1 VAKPIPP
8 VVHGPVVEKAPVVQ
22 VSSVLA
28 NATVTILVGAGPVGS
43 TIAPANG
50 TVWVPVSGV
59 VMEGQTIVATQQTSE
74 GTSDPSPD
82 GVLVVHLPKPLPS
95 PVFESPMSTC
105 MSQIRMGGLAPGAE
119 LTVLVN
125 GDPTKVVVQTK
136 SLRTDDYFD
145 VAPAVGLPVGGKLT
159 AVQVAGGVPPSPT
172 VSSLKIETVVPVEG
186 PLPAPGIGQPLSCGM
201 TSMQLFG
208 MVPAATFTFTNVGNS
223 AAGLNVASAFSA
235 WGAPPLRVGKLEAKQ
250 VMPRCQRDGTPVTI
264 PVVPA
269 PPPGPPKF
277 VADICPEV
285 GKVSLTNLVPGAR
298 LTLLIRTFEAATPAN
313 FSESAFLDAG
323 VSGTDEDFNFDAA
336 ALAPPPDRIAVLTA
350 RMTMCD
356 SVGPLAVPVK
366 LATAG
371 AAASPT
377 FGAPLFDCARFV
389 LINGAHVG
397 ALLRVFMADGVT
409 PLGDSKIAANATVRL
424 GVWFPLHAGMKVIIK
439 QIGCGADATLG
450 PERVNDL
457 PNPLPVPAIVG
468 PVRPGAPLIDI
479 VEGIPGAIVH
489 LFVNNVWRTS
499 LEVPAKKMQIPAGLP
514 PLADHDTLWTVQTL
528 CDRMSNLEGHPT
540 VVTLGTMSVAVTPS
554 PVTRGISTS
563 VTVSAKDVET
573 GAAIVGGTV
582 TVGGSVASTTGVAFN
597 LLAKPGFPTPIAG
610 VVRQAPAYADAP
622 FGIPLI
628 DPPPPPPPTGKLT
641 LNIGNPTIAI
651 GALTITSATWTIQ
664 PAWGAPAISASGVT
678 ATVSIPAPPAGTA
691 TPNKR
696 VDVTLACQATA
707 NGYINGYAFSGLL
720 TCQNGAPNPVG
731 IAWSGSN
738 LAAGWLAFLD
748 MPVADTG
755 QPFIVVTMKWI
766 STVPA

>member
-1 VAKPIPP
+1 MAKPIPP
-8 VVHGPVVEKAPVVQ
+8 VVHGPVVEKARVVQ

-28 NATVTILVGAGPVGS
+28 NATVTIFAGG
-43 TIAPANG
+43 APAGTAVAAANG
-50 TVWVPVSGV
+50 SVWVTVTGV
-59 VMEGQTIVATQQTSE
+59 IVEGQTLVATQQTPE

-95 PVFESPMSTC
+95 PVFASPMSTC

-119 LTVLVN
+119 LTILVD

-145 VAPAVGLPVGGKLT
+145 VAPAVALPVGGTLT
-159 AVQVAGGVPPSPT
+159 AVQVAGGTPPSPT
-172 VSSLKIETVVPVEG
+172 VNSLTIERVVPPEG
-186 PLPAPGIGQPLSCGM
+186 PLPAPGIAQPLSCGM
-201 TSMQLFG
+201 TSMQLSG
-208 MVPAATFTFTNVGNS
+208 MVPAATFTFTNEGNA
-223 AAGLNVASAFSA
+223 AAGLNVGSAFSA

-250 VMPRCQRDGTPVTI
+250 VMPRCQRDGTPVTL
-264 PVVPA
+264 PVAPA
-269 PPPGPPKF
+269 PPPGPPVF
-277 VADICPEV
+277 VSDICPDV

-298 LTLLIRTFEAATPAN
+298 LTLLIRTFAPASPASY
-313 FSESAFLDAG
+313 SESAFLDAG

-336 ALAPPPDRIAVLTA
+336 ALAPPPDQVAVLTA

-356 SVGPLAVPVK
+356 TGGPLAVPVK
-366 LATAG
+366 LVTAATA
-371 AAASPT
+371 AT
-377 FGAPLFDCARFV
+377 LTLGAPLFDCARFV
-389 LINGAHVG
+389 LVKGAQVG
-397 ALLRVFMADGVT
+397 ALLRVFLPDGVT
-409 PLGDSKIAANATVRL
+409 PLGDPKVAANPTVRL
-424 GVWFPLHAGMKVIIK
+424 GVWFPLHAGMKVIVT
-439 QIGCGADATLG
+439 QVGCGANATLG

-457 PNPLPVPAIVG
+457 PTPLPVPAIVG
-468 PVRPGAPLIDI
+468 PVRPGAVLIDI
-479 VEGIPGAIVH
+479 VDGIPGAMVH
-489 LFVNNVWRTS
+489 LFVNNAWRTS

-528 CDRMSNLEGHPT
+528 CDRKSNVEGHQT
-540 VVTLGTMSVAVTPS
+540 VVTLGTMSVAVSPS
-554 PVTRGISTS
+554 PVTRGVTTA

-582 TVGGSVASTTGVAFN
+582 AVGGSVAGTTAVAFN

-610 VVRQAPAYADAP
+610 VVRQPPAYADAP

-664 PAWGAPAISASGVT
+664 PAWGAPAITAAGIT
-678 ATVSIPAPPAGTA
+678 ATVSIPTPPAGTA
-691 TPNKR
+691 TPNQR

-720 TCQNGAPNPVG
+720 TCQNGAPSPVG

-738 LAAGWLAFLD
+738 LAAGWLALLE

>member
-1 VAKPIPP
+1 MAKPVPP
-8 VVHGPVVEKAPVVQ
+8 VVHGPVVEKAKVVQ

-28 NATVTILVGAGPVGS
+28 NATVTIFSGGAAAGS
-43 TIAPANG
+43 MVASANG
-50 TVWVPVSGV
+50 TVWVPVTGV
-59 VMEGQTIVATQQTSE
+59 VMAGHLVTATQQTSE

-82 GVLVVHLPKPLPS
+82 GVLVVQLPKPLPS
-95 PVFESPMSTC
+95 PVFISPMSTC

-136 SLRTDDYFD
+136 SGRTDDYFD
-145 VAPAVGLPVGGKLT
+145 VASGVSLPVGGTLT
-159 AVQVAGGVPPSPT
+159 AVQVADGLPPSPT
-172 VSSLKIETVVPVEG
+172 VTSLKIEQVVPREG

-201 TSMQLFG
+201 TSLQLSG
-208 MVPAATFTFTNVGNS
+208 MVPGAAFTFVNEGNS
-223 AAGLNVASAFSA
+223 AAALNVASAFSA
-235 WGAPPLRVGKLEAKQ
+235 WGAPPLKVGKLEGKQ
-250 VMPRCQRDGTPVTI
+250 VMPRCHRDGTPVTV

-269 PPPGPPKF
+269 PPPGPPVF

-298 LTLLIRTFEAATPAN
+298 LTLQVRIFDPATPAN
-313 FSESAFLDAG
+313 FSETAFLDGG
-323 VSGTDEDFNFDAA
+323 VSGTNEDFNFDAA
-336 ALAPPPDRIAVLTA
+336 ALAPPPGQTAVLTA
-350 RMTMCD
+350 RMTMCETA
-356 SVGPLAVPVK
+356 GPVSAPAK

-371 AAASPT
+371 AAPSLA

-389 LINGAHVG
+389 LVNGARAG

-409 PLGDSKIAANATVRL
+409 PLGDPKVAASPRVRL
-424 GVWFPLHAGMKVIIK
+424 GVWFPLHAGMKVVVT
-439 QIGCGADATLG
+439 QVGCGANATLG

-457 PNPLPVPAIVG
+457 PNPLPIPAIVG
-468 PVRPGAPLIDI
+468 PVRPGAALIDI
-479 VEGIPGAIVH
+479 VDGVPGAMVH
-489 LFVNNVWRTS
+489 LFVNNAWRVS
-499 LEVPAKKMQIPAGLP
+499 IEAPDKKMQIPAGLP
-514 PLADHDTLWTVQTL
+514 PLANQDTLWAVQTL
-528 CDRMSNLEGHPT
+528 CDRTSNLEGHPT
-540 VVTLGTMSVAVTPS
+540 VVKLGTMSVGVSPS
-554 PVTRGISTS
+554 PVTRGVTTA

-573 GAAIVGGTV
+573 GAAIAGGTV
-582 TVGGSVASTTGVAFN
+582 TVGGALSGTTGVAFN

-622 FGIPLI
+622 FGIPLV

-664 PAWGAPAISASGVT
+664 PAWGAAAITASGIT
-678 ATVSIPAPPAGTA
+678 ATIPIPAPPAGTA

-696 VDVTLACQATA
+696 VDVTLAAQATA
-707 NGYINGYAFSGLL
+707 NGYINGYAFAGLL
-720 TCQNGAPNPVG
+720 TCQNGAPSPVG

-738 LAAGWLAFLD
+738 LAAGWLGFLD
-748 MPVADTG
+748 MPVSDDG